1 MGLTQKKIVIVF
13 NNLNIGG
20 IETKIVDI
28 CNFYSKQNDYQIYLL
43 LKSKRGRLLESL
55 PKNIIV
61 VSPRLKSFLKIKTII
76 FPFWLAKQFRKIKPK
91 LIISFGNYS
100 SICSV
105 LGKFFGFS
113 NSKIII
119 SDDSGLGEQIKKETF
134 SIIRKKLVKIIYPMA
149 DEIILLTETGKNK
162 LIKLTLKTESKI
174 AVKKNWLPLSFKKT
188 EFKQK
193 RNIDILFLARFE
205 AQKNPI
211 KFLKIIKK
219 IKRKKNKIK
228 VFMVGFG
235 SLKNEIEGF
244 IKKNNLT
251 ENVLIKEATLTPEKY
266 YQRAKLLVLTSDYE
280 GFPLTILEAFSTGC
294 VPVCNKILEICD
306 FFEKYSED
314 ILFENIDEASNK
326 ILRLLND
333 QEKIKNICLYY
344 QKKIFLEQKVNF
356 NKTIDEFEKYCK

>member
-28 CNFYSKQNDYQIYLL
+28 CNFYSKQNDCQLYLL
-43 LKSKRGRLLESL
+43 LKSETGKLLESL

-61 VSPRLKSFLKIKTII
+61 ISPQLKSFLKIKTIF
-76 FPFWLAKQFRKIKPK
+76 FPFWLARQFGKIKAN

-100 SICSV
+100 SISSV
-105 LGKFFGFS
+105 LGRIFS
-113 NSKIII
+113 FSKSKIII
-119 SDDSGLGEQIKKETF
+119 SDDSGLEKQIKKETF
-134 SIIRKKLVKIIYPMA
+134 SAIRKELIKITYPMA
-149 DEIILLTETGKNK
+149 DEIILLTETGRNNLTE
-162 LIKLTLKTESKI
+162 LIPKAESKI

-193 RNIDILFLARFE
+193 RDIDILFLARFE
-205 AQKNPI
+205 PQKNPI

-219 IKRKKNKIK
+219 VKERKNEIK
-228 VFMVGFG
+228 VYMVGFG
-235 SLKNEIEGF
+235 SLKNEIESF

-251 ENVLIKEATLTPEKY
+251 KNVSVREATAIPKKY

-280 GFPLTILEAFSTGC
+280 GFPLTILESFSMGC
-294 VPVCNKILEICD
+294 IPVCNKIPEIYD

-314 ILFENIDEASNK
+314 ILFEDINEASGK
-326 ILRLLND
+326 ILHLLND
-333 QEKIKNICLYY
+333 QKKTKEIYSYY
-344 QKKIFLEQKVNF
+344 QKKIFLEQKINF